1 MHHLRRIMCV
11 LAILVVSSG
20 TNAQTPA
27 PPASPAP
34 ASAPSGNTDTRGGTV
49 AAQPQANT
57 VIPACTQ
64 PTQGSTQA
72 PPPIGITVNPATTWQ
87 PRGGEV
93 IVALTGDAAL
103 FKGFT
108 VRACF
113 GWSEAEPATFFTAGN
128 LRHFSDAFVH
138 IRPSD
143 TLGLVNLGVVVPNLP
158 NAPSNFFSR
167 WIGGAQSTGLGLV
180 PVADMR
186 LIGYNESGVLFDVV
200 RPVGLTS
207 VTYSLV
213 LTILSIVAGL
223 MVLHHLAVGGFAAMA
238 AEASGIRAVAGASRL
253 VQGLHLTRAFLRLR
267 WILYLVQ
274 DGGGRA
280 SLSAF
285 QILLWSIL
293 VAASAI
299 YVMALSGNLINI
311 TPGTLILLGI
321 AGAAG
326 LITAAT
332 SRSAPAPQGASPVQ
346 PAAPMGQPVAGRQPR
361 WADLVRDDNGNPDV
375 TRLQM
380 LFFTVVSA
388 AFVAV
393 QVLNN
398 YVIPDI
404 PSGYQIL
411 MGISNGIYVGRKLT

>member
-1 MHHLRRIMCV
+1 MMRFLLLHWAIM
-11 LAILVVSSG
+11 LLLSG
-20 TNAQTPA
+20 RANAQTPV
-27 PPASPAP
+27 PPTSPAP
-34 ASAPSGNTDTRGGTV
+34 ASAPSGNTDIKGGTV
-49 AAQPQANT
+49 AAQPPPNT
-57 VIPACTQ
+57 VIPSCTQ
-64 PTQGSTQA
+64 PTQGSTST
-72 PPPIGITVNPATTWQ
+72 PPPISITVNPATTWQ

-93 IVALTGDAAL
+93 IVALAGEATL

-113 GWSEAEPATFFTAGN
+113 GWSEAEPGKFFTADN
-128 LRHFSDAFVH
+128 LHHFSDAFVR

-143 TLGLVNLGVVVPNLP
+143 TLGLVNLGVVVPNLSD
-158 NAPSNFFSR
+158 APSTIFSR
-167 WIGGAQSTGLGLV
+167 WIAGGRSTGLGLV
-180 PVADMR
+180 PIIDMR
-186 LIGYNESGVLFDVV
+186 LIGYNDAGVLFDVV

-207 VTYSLV
+207 VSYSLL
-213 LTILSIVAGL
+213 LTILSIAVGL
-223 MVLHHLAVGGFAAMA
+223 LVLHRLAIGIFPTMPIG
-238 AEASGIRAVAGASRL
+238 ASGRGSARTL
-253 VQGLHLTRAFLRLR
+253 QLTREFLKFR

-274 DGGGRA
+274 DKSGRA

-293 VAASAI
+293 IAASAI

-311 TPGTLILLGI
+311 TPGTLVLLGI

-332 SRSAPAPQGASPVQ
+332 ADSRQVGQTQGEARQAQPSTQPQDKRP
-346 PAAPMGQPVAGRQPR
+346 PR
-361 WADLVRDDNGNPDV
+361 WADLVRDDTDNPEV

-388 AFVAV
+388 VFVAV

-398 YVIPDI
+398 YTIPDI